1 MINISLIGN
10 PNVGKSS
17 IFNLL
22 TKSHQHTGNWTGKTV
37 GSNASVFSCKDKDYK
52 IYDLPGT
59 YSLISHSLEEE
70 ITRDFIYN
78 NKDNINIVVCDIT
91 MLEKSLNLVLQVMEV
106 SDNVI
111 LCLNMIDEARRKKI
125 DVDIDR
131 LSSILKIPV
140 VVSSTRTKE
149 GIDKLKDAIY
159 NYKKNNKFEVKYDK
173 EVEDLIKKVM
183 KEDKMNR
190 TLAIKKINLDNKDQ
204 KIEDLITNKLI
215 NISSDIKEVVVKSN
229 VNRFSKLDKILTNK
243 ITGIPIM
250 LVMLFIIFWLTII
263 GSNYPSNLLN
273 ELLNSL
279 ETPLYNLLS
288 FLPSYITDALVF
300 GVYRIL
306 SWVVSVMLPPM
317 AIFFFLFSILEEY
330 GILPRIAFNLDD
342 VFSKC
347 NSCGKQALTMC
358 MGFGCNAVG
367 VTNARII
374 DSKRERLI
382 AILTNV
388 FVPCNGRFPMI
399 IAIISMFFVNNDS
412 YLSSFYSA
420 LILLFIIIIGIVVT
434 FIVSKILSLTLLKG
448 KSSSF
453 ILELPPYKRVNII
466 KIFIDTLFNKTLRI
480 LVRAV
485 MVAMPAGLII
495 YILSNINVNNL
506 NIISIIS
513 NFLDPFADLLGMDGT
528 ILLSFFLGF
537 PANEIVIPLIMM
549 GYNNSNLLVEYES
562 LSSLKTLFID
572 NGWTSLTAI
581 CVILFSLLHF
591 PCATTCLTI
600 KKETGS
606 YKWMILA
613 FLIPLMVGI
622 IVCFSVCSIYRLISL
637 I

>member
-159 NYKKNNKFEVKYDK
+159 SYKKNNKFEVKYDK

-183 KEDKMNR
+183 KEDKINR

-263 GSNYPSNLLN
+263 GGNYPSNLLN

-342 VFSKC
+342 AFSKC

>member
-37 GSNASVFSCKDKDYK
+37 GSNASVFSYKDKDYK

-159 NYKKNNKFEVKYDK
+159 SYKKNNKFEVKYDK

-183 KEDKMNR
+183 KEDKINR

-215 NISSDIKEVVVKSN
+215 NISSDIKEVVVKN
-229 VNRFSKLDKILTNK
+229 NCNRFSKLDKILTNK

-288 FLPSYITDALVF
+288 FLPGYITDALIF

>member
-1 MINISLIGN
+1 
-10 PNVGKSS
+10 
-17 IFNLL
+17 
-22 TKSHQHTGNWTGKTV
+22 
-37 GSNASVFSCKDKDYK
+37 
-52 IYDLPGT
+52 
-59 YSLISHSLEEE
+59 
-70 ITRDFIYN
+70 
-78 NKDNINIVVCDIT
+78 
-91 MLEKSLNLVLQVMEV
+91 
-106 SDNVI
+106 
-111 LCLNMIDEARRKKI
+111 
-125 DVDIDR
+125 
-131 LSSILKIPV
+131 
-140 VVSSTRTKE
+140 
-149 GIDKLKDAIY
+149 
-159 NYKKNNKFEVKYDK
+159 
-173 EVEDLIKKVM
+173 
-183 KEDKMNR
+183 
-190 TLAIKKINLDNKDQ
+190 
-204 KIEDLITNKLI
+204 
-215 NISSDIKEVVVKSN
+215 
-229 VNRFSKLDKILTNK
+229 
-243 ITGIPIM
+243 M

-288 FLPSYITDALVF
+288 FLPSYITDALIF

-342 VFSKC
+342 AFSKC

-495 YILSNINVNNL
+495 YILSNININNL